1 MNFFYNFDEKIN
13 NFIYPISDSITGLIF
28 WEISFFQNNLPLIV
42 VWLVLASIFFTFYF
56 RFINISAFSEGLKVA
71 FGKYDKKSDP
81 GEITPFQSFTAAMS
95 GTIGLG
101 NIAGVAVAISFSPLI
116 LKSSSSSITNLAQSE
131 KKYFHLVS
139 FSMINNEFF
148 L

>member
-56 RFINISAFSEGLKVA
+56 RFINISAFSLYASLGESISIVT
-71 FGKYDKKSDP
+71 P
-81 GEITPFQSFTAAMS
+81 GS
-95 GTIGLG
+95 L
-101 NIAGVAVAISFSPLI
+101 IAVTTCC
-116 LKSSSSSITNLAQSE
+116 KSSSQPSECSNIACAYGLACVFELNLTAPSLT
-131 KKYFHLVS
+131 HRVSLS
-139 FSMINNEFF
+139 FSSHQF
-148 L
+148 LNLRFSLPPPQPA

>member
-42 VWLVLASIFFTFYF
+42 IWLVLASIFFTIYF

-101 NIAGVAVAISFSPLI
+101 NIAGVAVAISIGGPGAMFW
-116 LKSSSSSITNLAQSE
+116 
-131 KKYFHLVS
+131 
-139 FSMINNEFF
+139 MIM
-148 L
+148 